1 MKKILLICLFNFMFF
16 YIYPQDTTADI
27 KKDDNKQNSSI
38 SVINNQSN
46 ITEVKK
52 KKNGW
57 DYFEDG
63 KYNESI
69 NALLEEKKYYPDRIN
84 IYVILAWDY
93 REIKNFAEMEKVSLE
108 GLKYSSEDVRII
120 KNLAEAYYFQKKY
133 NEAIPFFHKYL
144 NFKYKTND
152 IYIQTLYYYLGI
164 CFLNINNLYKADI
177 SLSTAKYFQPNNL
190 NIVLL
195 LAETKEKLKDYD
207 KSLKLYNDALI
218 LSPNN
223 QTALDGIN
231 RINNLKK

>member
-1 MKKILLICLFNFMFF
+1 MKKIFLFCLFYFIFF
-16 YIYPQDTTADI
+16 YINPQDSTADI
-27 KKDDNKQNSSI
+27 KKDENKQNSSI
-38 SVINNQSN
+38 SVNNNQN
-46 ITEVKK
+46 NVTDVKK

-63 KYNESI
+63 RYNESI

-93 REIKNFAEMEKVSLE
+93 REVKNFAEMEKISLE
-108 GLKYSSEDVRII
+108 GLKYSTDDVRII

-133 NEAIPFFHKYL
+133 NEAIPFFQKYL

-152 IYIQTLYYYLGI
+152 IYNQTVYQFLGI
-164 CFLNINNLYKADI
+164 CFFNINNFYKADI

-207 KSLKLYNDALI
+207 KSLKLYNDALL

-223 QTALDGIN
+223 QTALDGIA
-231 RINNLKK
+231 RINSLKK